1 MKWSRAVKLLCQEP
15 SAPVESTAD
24 LLGIA
29 LALEQ
34 EAVRRYRQLASLM
47 EERGAVESAATFR
60 ALMEEERSHVVAV
73 SSVSA
78 GLIGHVPDAGPFVW
92 QLPPEIAASWDEL
105 AGRSDLT
112 PYRALSLA
120 VLNEERA
127 FAFYSYIVSA
137 TTDSAVREQA
147 QALAMEELTHA
158 AKLRRQRRKAWRA
171 HRSESEN
178 AVARV
183 EDLQD
188 LKSLAAV
195 LVGETVGILRA
206 AASALENA
214 GESGDTEA
222 VIGIAADLA
231 LLTVG
236 VTAGAERQAALFE
249 PDLPREQILRSA
261 LLPLEKMSE
270 VLSDIAERTRDE
282 TVLLEA
288 QRLLGITVRHA
299 VSLAELSGAERSR

>member
-1 MKWSRAVKLLCQEP
+1 MKPWFAGSDLTNVKRISVCIIYCCRYLNAVMKWSRAVELLCQEP
-15 SAPVESTAD
+15 GAPVESSAD

-34 EAVRRYRQLASLM
+34 EAVRRYQQLASLM
-47 EERGAVESAATFR
+47 EERGAVETAVTFR
-60 ALMEEERSHVVAV
+60 ALIEEERGHVAAV

-78 GLIGHVPDAGPFVW
+78 GLIGHVPDARPFVW
-92 QLPPEIAASWDEL
+92 RLPPEISASWEEL

-147 QALAMEELTHA
+147 QALAMEELNHA

-171 HRSESEN
+171 HHSESGL
-178 AVARV
+178 AVAHV

-188 LKSLAAV
+188 LKSLTAV
-195 LVGETVGILRA
+195 L
-206 AASALENA
+206 A
-214 GESGDTEA
+214 GE
-222 VIGIAADLA
+222 
-231 LLTVG
+231 
-236 VTAGAERQAALFE
+236 
-249 PDLPREQILRSA
+249 
-261 LLPLEKMSE
+261 
-270 VLSDIAERTRDE
+270 
-282 TVLLEA
+282 
-288 QRLLGITVRHA
+288 
-299 VSLAELSGAERSR
+299 